1 MPKIV
6 AKSSRKPPEPS
17 GDHSQIERW
26 IAGSMPEIQPI
37 LIEVDRMI
45 GDAIAD
51 LRFAVKWKKAYYGLE
66 ELGWIIELAG
76 YHVTANVVFHGG
88 IDLDPP
94 PPLGETGRSRYVK
107 LHNLEEARAP
117 ELRGWIEQA
126 ARFPGWK

>member
-6 AKSSRKPPEPS
+6 ANSSRKPPEPS

-37 LIEVDRMI
+37 LTEVDRMI
-45 GDAIAD
+45 CETIPD
-51 LRFAVKWKKAYYGLE
+51 LSYAVKWKKAYYGLE

-107 LHNLEEARAP
+107 LHSVEEARAP
-117 ELRGWIEQA
+117 GLRGWIEQA